1 MLEVID
7 LFKSYSVK
15 KGPEVVALNHVSL
28 TFPETGLVFILGR
41 SGAGKSTFLNVLGG
55 LEKADGGEIRIEG
68 KSSKDFSSADYDAYR
83 NTYLGF
89 VFQEYNLLSE
99 YSVKG
104 NLELALSLQ
113 GKESDPSLI
122 SQALAE
128 VDLSG
133 YEERKVNALSG
144 GQRQRVAIAR
154 ALIKNPK
161 VILADEPTG
170 ALDSESSLEI
180 LHLLKRLSEE
190 KLVIVVTH
198 DQEFA

>member
-1 MLEVID
+1 M
-7 LFKSYSVK
+7 
-15 KGPEVVALNHVSL
+15 
-28 TFPETGLVFILGR
+28 VFILGR
-41 SGAGKSTFLNVLGG
+41 SGAGKSTFLNLLGG
-55 LEKADGGEIRIEG
+55 LDKADSGEIRIDG
-68 KSSKDFSSADYDAYR
+68 KSSKEFKDADYDAYR

-113 GKESDPSLI
+113 GEKGDPSLF
-122 SQALAE
+122 SQALAA
-128 VDLSG
+128 VNLSG
-133 YEERKVNALSG
+133 YEDRRVNELSG

-170 ALDSESSLEI
+170 ALDSESSLEV
-180 LHLLKRLSEE
+180 LNLLKRLSED
-190 KLVIVVTH
+190 KLVIVVSH
-198 DQEFA
+198 GVSFSQSKKRSP